1 MSVDTFCGGVFVMRV
16 EQPGVEGITL
26 KVLML

>member
-1 MSVDTFCGGVFVMRV
+1 MSVDTFCGGVFAMRV
-16 EQPGVEGITL
+16 EQPDVEGMTL